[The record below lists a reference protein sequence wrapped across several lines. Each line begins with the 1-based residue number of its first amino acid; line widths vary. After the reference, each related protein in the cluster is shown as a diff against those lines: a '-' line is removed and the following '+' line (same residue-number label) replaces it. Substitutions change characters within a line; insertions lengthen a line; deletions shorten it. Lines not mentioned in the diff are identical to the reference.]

1 MYFRASLHH
10 NWSMERVFDTLI
22 LSDVHLG
29 SEISRARDALDLLKS
44 TTFRRLIL
52 LGDIFND
59 LNFRRLKKEHWQFLS
74 YIRKL
79 SNPKRNVEV
88 VWVEGNHDLG
98 LSDLM
103 SHLVGIPVYQQY
115 MWEYRGERCLAIH
128 GHQFDRFVVNNFLVS
143 RLGEALFLWIQ
154 KMDASKK
161 KFSRYLDRLNTRW
174 LRLSDIVAKGALG
187 YAAHHGATRI
197 FCGHTHIA
205 LEAER
210 DGIKYFNSGSWVDKR
225 CSYITVDDGGVQIQT
240 YTQVPELP
248 SLSEPSDHQE
258 ADAGS
263 ITEIPA
269 HAFYRPVR
277 G

>member
-1 MYFRASLHH
+1 
-10 NWSMERVFDTLI
+10 MERAFDTLI

-29 SEISRARDALDLLKS
+29 SEISRARDALSLLKS
-44 TTFRRLIL
+44 TSFRRLIL

-115 MWEYRGERCLAIH
+115 MWEHRGERCLAIH
-128 GHQFDRFVVNNFLVS
+128 GHQFDRFVVNNFLIS
-143 RLGEALFLWIQ
+143 RVGEALFLWIQ
-154 KMDASKK
+154 KMDAGKK

-174 LRLSDIVAKGALG
+174 LRLSDKVAHGALN
-187 YAAHHGATRI
+187 YAAHHGATRV
-197 FCGHTHIA
+197 FCGHTHVP
-205 LEAER
+205 LELDR
-210 DGIKYFNSGSWVDKR
+210 NGIKYFNSGSWIDKR
-225 CSYITVDDGGVQIQT
+225 CSYITVDDDGVQIQT
-240 YTQVPELP
+240 YAQVPELP
-248 SLSEPSDHQE
+248 TLPEPGDHSDGDAFSHDSEFPS
-258 ADAGS
+258 
-263 ITEIPA
+263 

>member
-1 MYFRASLHH
+1 MA
-10 NWSMERVFDTLI
+10 RVFDTLI

-44 TTFRRLIL
+44 TTFHRLIL

-115 MWEYRGERCLAIH
+115 MWEYAGGRFLAIIKN
-128 GHQFDRFVVNNFLVS
+128 QFRAEDTHVP
-143 RLGEALFLWIQ
+143 
-154 KMDASKK
+154 
-161 KFSRYLDRLNTRW
+161 
-174 LRLSDIVAKGALG
+174 
-187 YAAHHGATRI
+187 I
-197 FCGHTHIA
+197 F
-205 LEAER
+205 ER
-210 DGIKYFNSGSWVDKR
+210 DRIARRQAQMFNRK
-225 CSYITVDDGGVQIQT
+225 
-240 YTQVPELP
+240 L
-248 SLSEPSDHQE
+248 H
-258 ADAGS
+258 DA
-263 ITEIPA
+263 I
-269 HAFYRPVR
+269 
-277 G
+277 

>member
-1 MYFRASLHH
+1 
-10 NWSMERVFDTLI
+10 MERAFDTLI

-44 TTFRRLIL
+44 MTFRRLIL

-115 MWEYRGERCLAIH
+115 LWKYRGESYLAIH
-128 GHQFDRFVVNNFLVS
+128 GHQFDRFAINNFLLS
-143 RLGEALFLWIQ
+143 RIGEALFLRIQ
-154 KMDASKK
+154 KIDARKK
-161 KFSRYLDRLNTRW
+161 AFSRYLDRLNTRW
-174 LRLSDIVAKGALG
+174 LRLSDKVACGALS
-187 YAAHHGATRI
+187 YAAHHKAAYI
-197 FCGHTHIA
+197 FCGHTHVP
-205 LEAER
+205 LEVQR
-210 DGIKYFNSGSWVDKR
+210 DGVKYFNSGSWIDKR
-225 CSYITVDDGGVQIQT
+225 CTYITIGEDGVRVEPFAYLQDPLPI
-240 YTQVPELP
+240 PELDEHSTATP
-248 SLSEPSDHQE
+248 LVEDPQ
-258 ADAGS
+258 
-263 ITEIPA
+263 IPA
-269 HAFYRPVR
+269 HAFYRPIK

>member
-1 MYFRASLHH
+1 
-10 NWSMERVFDTLI
+10 MERAFDTLI

-29 SEISRARDALDLLKS
+29 SEISRARDALALLKS
-44 TTFRRLIL
+44 TTFHRLIL

-115 MWEYRGERCLAIH
+115 MWEYGGGRFLAIH

-143 RLGEALFLWIQ
+143 RVGEALFLWIQ
-154 KMDASKK
+154 KLDAGKK
-161 KFSRYLDRLNTRW
+161 RFSRYLDRLNTRW
-174 LRLSDIVAKGALG
+174 LRLSDKVARGALA
-187 YAAHHGATRI
+187 YAAHHGASHV
-197 FCGHTHIA
+197 FCGHTHVPIQ
-205 LEAER
+205 AER
-210 DGIKYFNSGSWVDKR
+210 NGIRYFNSGSWVDQH
-225 CSYITVDDGGVQIQT
+225 CTYITVGDDGIEIQNYAGASEALLAVEAESHAET
-240 YTQVPELP
+240 GTPEEL
-248 SLSEPSDHQE
+248 
-258 ADAGS
+258 
-263 ITEIPA
+263 EIPS

>member
-1 MYFRASLHH
+1 
-10 NWSMERVFDTLI
+10 MERAFDTLI

-29 SEISRARDALDLLKS
+29 SEISRARDALSLLKS
-44 TTFRRLIL
+44 TNFRRLIL

-115 MWEYRGERCLAIH
+115 MWEYLGVRYLAIH

-143 RLGEALFLWIQ
+143 RVGEALFLWIQ
-154 KMDASKK
+154 KLDAGKK
-161 KFSRYLDRLNTRW
+161 RFSRYLDRLNTRW
-174 LRLSDIVAKGALG
+174 LRLSDKVSRGALT
-187 YAAHHGATRI
+187 YAAHHGASYI
-197 FCGHTHIA
+197 FCGHTHVPIQ
-205 LEAER
+205 AER
-210 DGIKYFNSGSWVDKR
+210 NGIRYFNSGSWVDQQ
-225 CSYITVDDGGVQIQT
+225 CTYITVDENGIEIQNYSGVPDAFLPFESEAHCEIASHE
-240 YTQVPELP
+240 EL
-248 SLSEPSDHQE
+248 
-258 ADAGS
+258 
-263 ITEIPA
+263 EIPS

-277 G
+277 S